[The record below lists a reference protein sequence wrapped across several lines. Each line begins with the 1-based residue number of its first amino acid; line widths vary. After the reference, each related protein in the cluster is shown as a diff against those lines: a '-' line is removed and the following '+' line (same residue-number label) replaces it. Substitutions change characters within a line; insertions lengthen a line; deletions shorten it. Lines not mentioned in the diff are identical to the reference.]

1 METRATRVGP
11 DTIVLETAVPESD
24 TALSLTSTYLG
35 CIGADTVIS
44 HACVSA
50 GAAPRSWGRAAAE
63 RLLPVSVHPERRVL
77 DHMGELQEA
86 LRRLDR
92 QARIDVPEETLT
104 LARSS
109 PGD

>member
-1 METRATRVGP
+1 METRVTLVGP

-35 CIGADTVIS
+35 CVGTETVIS

-50 GAAPRSWGRAAAE
+50 GTPARSWSRRESEG
-63 RLLPVSVHPERRVL
+63 LLPVSSHQERCLL
-77 DHMGELQEA
+77 DHMSELQEA
-86 LRRLDR
+86 LRRLGR
-92 QARIDVPEETLT
+92 RAQIDLPEETLT
-104 LARSS
+104 VARNS